1 MPEMPILCGFS
12 GDIYGIISRVF
23 QRRRSEVIPAMKITT
38 EYIRLEQFLKL
49 QGLADTGGQAKLM
62 IKEGEVL
69 VNGETELR
77 RGRKLRPGDI
87 VRVDEKD
94 YSVE

>member
-1 MPEMPILCGFS
+1 
-12 GDIYGIISRVF
+12 
-23 QRRRSEVIPAMKITT
+23 MKITT